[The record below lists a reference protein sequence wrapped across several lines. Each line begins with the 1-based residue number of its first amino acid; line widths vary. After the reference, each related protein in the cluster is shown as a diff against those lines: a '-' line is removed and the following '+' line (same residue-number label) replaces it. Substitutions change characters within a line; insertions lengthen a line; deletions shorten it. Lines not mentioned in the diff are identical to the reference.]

1 MDVMTVPSA
10 WELASLVSKLLIY
23 FGAASAL
30 GGGVCLLLYR
40 DGSRHSATGIL
51 SYQLI
56 GGLFG
61 FQGVILGFLVQ
72 VGMIN
77 DSGLAG
83 AFDWD
88 MAQILLDT
96 PAGDLGLFRSLGFIV
111 IVLSS
116 AFFLQRCRVL
126 SSAPDSFFYQ
136 RNFSLCM
143 LGFLLFVYSYRFGG
157 HVSVLGAVEKLAL
170 AIHLVAFAFW
180 IGSLYPLYRIAGA
193 DDVDGLRLSLKRF
206 GDHAIVFVS
215 LLAISGLLMA
225 LGLVHSFAEMVQTG
239 YGRILS
245 LKLLLVLFLLGIAA
259 RNRLVLVPKMTDPRN
274 ANRFRKSVRMAIGL
288 ATVILLVTAY
298 LSTLVGP
305 MDHSM

>member
-1 MDVMTVPSA
+1 MDVMTIPSA

-56 GGLFG
+56 GGLLG

-77 DSGLAG
+77 NSGIAG

-111 IVLSS
+111 ILLSS
-116 AFFLQRCRVL
+116 AFFLQRCRGL
-126 SSAPDSFFYQ
+126 NTAPGSFFYQ
-136 RNFSLCM
+136 QNFSCCM
-143 LGFLLFVYSYRFGG
+143 LGFLLFVYSFRFGG
-157 HVSVLGAVEKLAL
+157 HVSVLGSVEKLAL
-170 AIHLVAFAFW
+170 AIHLLAFAFW

-193 DDVDGLRLSLKRF
+193 ADIGGLQLSLKRF

-225 LGLVHSFAEMVQTG
+225 LGLLHSFAELVETG
-239 YGRILS
+239 YGRSLS
-245 LKLLLVLFLLGIAA
+245 LKLLLVLLLLGIAA
-259 RNRLVLVPKMTDPRN
+259 RNRLLLVPNMTDASS
-274 ANRFRKSVRMAIGL
+274 ANRFRNSLRMGLCL